1 MKTIINLLFWT
12 IFPFATVLA
21 QSVTVNALSY
31 NTHNCIGMDG
41 KLDYQRITN
50 VINEASPDI
59 VSLQELDS
67 VTKRNSKFVLQELKE
82 RTRMHAFYAS
92 AIAFQGGSYGI
103 GILSKEQ
110 PLQCRIIPMPGREEK
125 RTLIIAEYKDYVF
138 CATHQSL
145 TPQDQ
150 LASVPLIGKALKGI
164 KKPILM
170 AGDMNSRPTSQ
181 SQQKLRKIFTPLNDT
196 SACTFLAD
204 HPDECID
211 YIYGYKKND
220 YVFNVQKREVI
231 EEPVA
236 SDHRPIQV
244 IVRINKK

>member
-1 MKTIINLLFWT
+1 
-12 IFPFATVLA
+12 
-21 QSVTVNALSY
+21 
-31 NTHNCIGMDG
+31 MDK
-41 KLDYQRITN
+41 KLDYQRIAD
-50 VINEASPDI
+50 VINKTSPDI

-67 VTKRNSKFVLQELKE
+67 VTKRNDKFVLQELEE
-82 RTRMHAFYAS
+82 RTQMHAFYAS
-92 AIAFQGGSYGI
+92 AIHFQGGSYGI

-125 RTLIIAEYKDYVF
+125 RTMIIAEYKDYVF

-150 LASVPLIGKALKGI
+150 LASVPLIKKALKGI

-181 SQQKLRKIFTPLNDT
+181 SQQKLRKIFTPLNET
-196 SACTFLAD
+196 SACTFPAN

-244 IVRINKK
+244 IVRIAPK